1 MTDINLIKH
10 IYSAELD
17 LSRET
22 ILTINTL
29 ALVFNLD
36 IIFTINDTKQDVLD
50 KLNELYPNKKF

>member
-1 MTDINLIKH
+1 MRDLELIKH

-22 ILTINTL
+22 ILTINAL
-29 ALVFNLD
+29 SLVFNLD
-36 IIFTINDTKQDVLD
+36 NIFTVNDTKEQVLD

>member
-1 MTDINLIKH
+1 MMDLELIKH

-36 IIFTINDTKQDVLD
+36 SIFTVNDTKEDVLE
-50 KLNELYPNKKF
+50 KLKELYPNKNF

>member
-1 MTDINLIKH
+1 MMDLELIKH

-36 IIFTINDTKQDVLD
+36 NIFTVNDSKEYILE

>member
-1 MTDINLIKH
+1 MTDLKLIKH

-36 IIFTINDTKQDVLD
+36 SIFTVNDTKEDILE
-50 KLNELYPNKKF
+50 KLNELYPTKNF